1 MNSEAWRWLIAAII
15 GAVTLSANAARADSD
30 ADDQS
35 AYQVTN
41 LVSDIKGEAPNTD
54 ANLKNPWGATWFPGG
69 PLWISDNNAGVATLY
84 DGQGNTVPLVVTI
97 PGAGGAAGAPSGN
110 VWNPV
115 SFQGQFVIP
124 GSTAA
129 AIFIFVGEDG
139 IISAWNPAV
148 DPITPMN
155 GVGKSMA
162 SVVHDNSAGGAV
174 YKGLAFGSNVHGN
187 FIFATNFNAG
197 TVEAYNSNFKLT
209 KLDGVFSDP
218 DLPAGFAPFGI
229 ANVDNNLFV
238 TYARQD
244 AAKHDPVS
252 GAGEGFVDVFSTD
265 GVLIRRFASRGTL
278 NAPWGVT
285 RATEGFGRFSGDV
298 LIGNFGEEGAF
309 AGWIN
314 AFDNRG
320 QFLGELRTADGHPIA
335 IPGLWALYF
344 GSFLAS
350 DGDTLYLTAG
360 INHEADGLIAK
371 ITPVP
376 GHGDDVASNAH

>member
-1 MNSEAWRWLIAAII
+1 
-15 GAVTLSANAARADSD
+15 
-30 ADDQS
+30 
-35 AYQVTN
+35 VTN
-41 LVSDIKGEAPNTD
+41 LVSDIPGEAPNHD
-54 ANLKNPWGATWFPGG
+54 DHLKNPWGAAWFPGG

-84 DGQGNTVPLVVTI
+84 NGAGGIVPLVVAI
-97 PGAGGAAGAPSGN
+97 PGAAGAAGAPSGI

-115 SFQGQFVIP
+115 GFQGQFVIP
-124 GSTAA
+124 HTTAPA
-129 AIFIFVGEDG
+129 VFIFVGEDG
-139 IISAWNPAV
+139 IISAWNPVA
-148 DPITPMN
+148 DPI
-155 GVGKSMA
+155 VAGKSTA
-162 SVVHDNSAGGAV
+162 SVALDNSGSGAV
-174 YKGLAFGSNVHGN
+174 YKGLALGTNVHGN

-197 TVEAYNSNFKLT
+197 TVEAYDSTFKLT
-209 KLDGVFSDP
+209 KLDGSFSDP
-218 DLPAGFAPFGI
+218 DIPAGFAPFGI
-229 ANVDNNLFV
+229 ANIDGDLFV

-252 GAGEGFVDVFSTD
+252 GAGEGVVDVFSTD
-265 GVLIRRFASRGTL
+265 GVLIRRFATRGVL

-320 QFLGELRTADGHPIA
+320 QFLGELRTADGKPIS

-350 DGDTLYLTAG
+350 VGDTLYVSAG

-376 GHGDDVASNAH
+376 GHGDDMASTAH

>member
-1 MNSEAWRWLIAAII
+1 MKSEAWRWLIAAII
-15 GAVTLSANAARADSD
+15 GAVALSANAARADSD

-41 LVSDIKGEAPNTD
+41 LVSDIKGEAPTPD
-54 ANLKNPWGATWFPGG
+54 GHLKNPWGAAWFPGG
-69 PLWISDNNAGVATLY
+69 PLWVSDNNAGVATLY
-84 DGQGNTVPLVVTI
+84 DGKGDIVPLVVTI
-97 PGAGGAAGAPSGN
+97 PGAGGAAGAPSGI

-115 SFQGQFVIP
+115 GFQAQFAIP
-124 GSTAA
+124 GSALG

-139 IISAWNPAV
+139 IISAWNPGV
-148 DPITPMN
+148 DPIVT
-155 GVGKSMA
+155 GHSTA
-162 SVVHDNSAGGAV
+162 SVVHDNSASGAV
-174 YKGLAFGSNVHGN
+174 YKGLAFGSNKLGN

-197 TVEAYNSNFKLT
+197 TVEAYNGNFTLT
-209 KLDGVFSDP
+209 KLDGTFSDP
-218 DLPAGFAPFGI
+218 DIPAGFAPFGI
-229 ANVDNNLFV
+229 DNIDGDLFV

-285 RATEGFGRFSGDV
+285 RATEGFGRFSSDV

-320 QFLGELRTADGHPIA
+320 QFLGELRTADGHPIS

-360 INHEADGLIAK
+360 INHEADGLFGK

-376 GHGDDVASNAH
+376 GHGDDVASNGH